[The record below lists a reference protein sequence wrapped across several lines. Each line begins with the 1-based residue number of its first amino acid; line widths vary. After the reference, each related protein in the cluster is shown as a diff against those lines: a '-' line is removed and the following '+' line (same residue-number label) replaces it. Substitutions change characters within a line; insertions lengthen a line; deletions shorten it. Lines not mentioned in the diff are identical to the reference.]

1 MSNYQRL
8 GISRYIHLPRIEAFS
23 TLQARMDPA
32 VGSKRKLN
40 PSSPGATVM
49 LSIFVDVGHG
59 STVMLC
65 CCDCYGF
72 RQCHLVFVK
81 DDVLFCAV
89 MMLL

>member
-1 MSNYQRL
+1 
-8 GISRYIHLPRIEAFS
+8 
-23 TLQARMDPA
+23 MDPA

-59 STVMLC
+59 SRVMLC
-65 CCDCYGF
+65 CCDCFGF

-81 DDVLFCAV
+81 DDVLFCVV

>member
-1 MSNYQRL
+1 MD
-8 GISRYIHLPRIEAFS
+8 IIAILPRIEAFS

-59 STVMLC
+59 SRVMLC
-65 CCDCYGF
+65 CCDCF
-72 RQCHLVFVK
+72 
-81 DDVLFCAV
+81 LFSAMSFGICQG
-89 MMLL
+89 